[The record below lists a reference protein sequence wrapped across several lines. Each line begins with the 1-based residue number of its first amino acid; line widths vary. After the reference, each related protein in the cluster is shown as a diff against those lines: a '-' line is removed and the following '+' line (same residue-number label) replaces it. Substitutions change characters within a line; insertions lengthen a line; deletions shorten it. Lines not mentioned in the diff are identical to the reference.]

1 MLARKR
7 KPSTKQSVFE
17 RSDFVCSQGKAEHG
31 RTTCSC
37 QSLAT
42 RHCKIS
48 APTCGSQEFYRADRE
63 SKHHQRKPV
72 LRSAAYSIGS
82 RCGGQRRIQRCH
94 NQISFSFQAQQ
105 HQFHDDLP
113 GRSSNPFQ
121 TAATDFT
128 NDRFIRSY
136 LRLFT
141 QTGQYYR
148 DTGNAISREQYKDGC
163 ALFAFDLTPQM
174 DSSEVGF
181 ELIKH
186 GNIRIEIH
194 FATATARTL
203 TVIVFAENDN
213 LLEID
218 QDRNV
223 AFDYTA

>member
-1 MLARKR
+1 MKILKEIWTGESESTEVKTSYQYVLEFTKENLFLGQLPTRLVVGVVDNDAYNGVITKSTIYRDGVQIPS
-7 KPSTKQSVFE
+7 KPLQ
-17 RSDFVCSQGKAEHG
+17 
-31 RTTCSC
+31 
-37 QSLAT
+37 
-42 RHCKIS
+42 
-48 APTCGSQEFYRADRE
+48 P
-63 SKHHQRKPV
+63 
-72 LRSAAYSIGS
+72 
-82 RCGGQRRIQRCH
+82 
-94 NQISFSFQAQQ
+94 
-105 HQFHDDLP
+105 
-113 GRSSNPFQ
+113 
-121 TAATDFT
+121 DFT

-163 ALFAFDLTPQM
+163 ALFAFDLTPRM
-174 DSSEVGF
+174 DLSEVGF

-203 TVIVFAENDN
+203 TVIVFAETDN

-223 AFDYTA
+223 TFDYTA